1 MKIQTDKKL
10 KCLPNAGDP
19 KVMDKKLTL
28 NEHEIMIQ
36 IYTIQIYIWS
46 KKIYGHA
53 ECDKI
58 HLHTKTKKTE
68 KKIRNHRNILLLP

>member
-1 MKIQTDKKL
+1 MNYNKITKRTEQKTKMKIQTDKKL

-36 IYTIQIYIWS
+36 IYTIQIYI
-46 KKIYGHA
+46 
-53 ECDKI
+53 
-58 HLHTKTKKTE
+58 
-68 KKIRNHRNILLLP
+68 